1 LYDIVIRGGTVAS
14 TSDVYLADVA
24 INGEQIVAIG
34 KELPSGRKEIDAGRK
49 LVLPGG
55 IDSHA
60 HVEQLTATGIMNADT
75 WETATTSAAF
85 GGTTTVIAFAAQ
97 HVGMNLTTVV
107 EEYSELAKKGAAV
120 DYSFHLIVAD
130 PTEKTIQ
137 DDIPK
142 LIDAGHKSIK
152 LFMTYDRLQ
161 VPDEQF
167 LDVLSAVREKQGLVC
182 VHAENHGMIK
192 WMTGRLL
199 AQGKKEPRFHGS
211 SHPRFAEADA
221 IQRLIYMS
229 ALLDQPVMIFH
240 VSTAEGAAIIRK
252 ARGEGVRIFAETCPH
267 YLLLDSSYL
276 DSAGSD
282 ASKWICSPPL
292 REKPDQAALWRA
304 LSLGDLQTVSSDH
317 APYAFD
323 PTGKLRAGTNPG
335 FKEVPNGMPGLEWR
349 LPLLFDAMVSRNG
362 LGLKKFVELTATAPA
377 EIYGL
382 SSRKGSIAV
391 GMDADIGIWDPNK
404 EIHLSDKLVHDRS
417 GYTPYAG
424 RVIRGWPTTV
434 LCRGSVIVSD
444 NRFHAKAGSGQF
456 LSRNG
461 LSPAPVSPTEPFA
474 TVR

>member
-1 LYDIVIRGGTVAS
+1 
-14 TSDVYLADVA
+14 
-24 INGEQIVAIG
+24 
-34 KELPSGRKEIDAGRK
+34 
-49 LVLPGG
+49 
-55 IDSHA
+55 
-60 HVEQLTATGIMNADT
+60 
-75 WETATTSAAF
+75 
-85 GGTTTVIAFAAQ
+85 
-97 HVGMNLTTVV
+97 VV

-192 WMTGRLL
+192 WMTRRLL

-276 DSAGSD
+276 DRAGSD

-404 EIHLSDKLVHDRS
+404 EIHLSDRLVHDRS

-434 LCRGSVIVSD
+434 LCRGSVVVSD
-444 NRFHAKAGSGQF
+444 NRFHAKAGSGRF

-461 LSPAPVSPTEPFA
+461 LSPAPVSPTEPSA